1 MRRSHPAYI
10 ASMVEALKK
19 HWRHYTDLSILLRD
33 AATVIEELEPRSSLR
48 LADEPNSED
57 VDMDASTIISA
68 IEIEKLEPARNA
80 IVIQWRHK
88 DGFQGAFQVECVYQH
103 QAVAL
108 ANLLHGLMHGEEQV
122 ISIRQMPPTK

>member
-10 ASMVEALKK
+10 ASMVESLKK
-19 HWRHYTDLSILLRD
+19 RWKHYTDLSILLRD

-48 LADEPNSED
+48 LADEPNLED
-57 VDMDASTIISA
+57 VDMDASTVITA
-68 IEIEKLEPARNA
+68 VDVEKMEPARNA
-80 IVIQWRHK
+80 IIISWRHK

-122 ISIRQMPPTK
+122 ISVRQMPPTK